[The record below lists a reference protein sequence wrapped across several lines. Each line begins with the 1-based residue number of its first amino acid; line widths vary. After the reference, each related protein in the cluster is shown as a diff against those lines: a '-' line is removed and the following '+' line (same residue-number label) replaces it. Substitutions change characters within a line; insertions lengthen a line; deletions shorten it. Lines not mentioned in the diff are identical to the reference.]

1 MILGLSTA
9 NFTLLHVIISLVAIV
24 SGLVVLFGMLGS
36 HRMAGWTLFFLVT
49 TILTS
54 VTGFFFPI
62 HGFTP
67 ALGVG
72 AVSLVILLIALV
84 ALYGKHL
91 TGAWRWIYV
100 VTAVTV
106 LYFNALVLIV
116 QAFQKISFLNP
127 LAPQVGL
134 PFPERQNTHFAIAQV
149 VAMAFFVVLGILAA
163 LRFRPGPAISG
174 QRAANENSRRCRR
187 LSQTSPRVDY
197 LSWVETLV
205 NFALSLLPSVLTMPM
220 MATAMPAAIKPY
232 SMAVAP
238 DSSFRNAMTFDT

>member
-9 NFTLLHVIISLVAIV
+9 NFTLLHVITSLLAIV

-100 VTAVTV
+100 VTAITALWFNV
-106 LYFNALVLIV
+106 LVVIV
-116 QAFQKISFLNP
+116 QAFQKIFFLNP
-127 LAPQVGL
+127 LAPQVGP
-134 PFPERQNTHFAIAQV
+134 PFAEPQNTHFVIAQV

-163 LRFRPGPAISG
+163 IRFRPGPAVPG
-174 QRAANENSRRCRR
+174 
-187 LSQTSPRVDY
+187 
-197 LSWVETLV
+197 
-205 NFALSLLPSVLTMPM
+205 
-220 MATAMPAAIKPY
+220 
-232 SMAVAP
+232 
-238 DSSFRNAMTFDT
+238 